1 MLLQQPWDFIVL
13 QDYSAMAT
21 VRAGRAL
28 YMDPAIAA
36 FSRVKRAAE
45 LVLYLTWG
53 YHDGNE
59 RAACPS
65 SDLPSCFPL
74 GSLAALTDPPCNTS
88 AHYHDMTRSF
98 ECMGYSV
105 ARSYLAAHTTLR
117 GVSRVAPCGLAWQI
131 VRGSTQIPSDC
142 KALVDANYP
151 SPLNLSLPLRA
162 PAGTLPHF
170 MLYRVF
176 NGKTRTTIDKH
187 PNVAG
192 QYLNAL
198 VMYATLMRKS
208 PAGAAAP
215 LPTGSAA
222 AGDRPL
228 TQYEMAALQFAAK
241 SAVEGCGSACDERY
255 VRSGPDGG
263 GGVAL
268 A

>member
-36 FSRVKRAAE
+36 CSRVKRAAE

-198 VMYATLMRKS
+198 VMYATLMRKCLPVPLRRFPLAVPPQATGRS
-208 PAGAAAP
+208 PNMRWRRCSLLRRALLRGVDRHATNGTCAADPMVAAA
-215 LPTGSAA
+215 
-222 AGDRPL
+222 
-228 TQYEMAALQFAAK
+228 
-241 SAVEGCGSACDERY
+241 
-255 VRSGPDGG
+255 
-263 GGVAL
+263 
-268 A
+268 